1 MVSLCKAAAESL
13 PSGGCTLNVAI
24 EQIFGGED
32 KSLQLGHMYTIWKQV
47 TRSLQTTLCP
57 I

>member
-32 KSLQLGHMYTIWKQV
+32 VFAAGAHVYDLETSY
-47 TRSLQTTLCP
+47 
-57 I
+57 